1 MNCLGHEKSYG
12 RESAPKG
19 ETSCLV
25 RHTWL
30 CANLVSNWLGFGFCD
45 TQLRNS
51 LEQQRTLIDTV
62 HSNSRKRLA
71 R

>member
-1 MNCLGHEKSYG
+1 MNCPGHEKSCG
-12 RESAPKG
+12 RESAPNG

-30 CANLVSNWLGFGFCD
+30 CVNLASNWIGYGFYD

-51 LEQQRTLIDTV
+51 LEPHPILQDTIY
-62 HSNSRKRLA
+62 SNSRKRLA